1 MEKINYQEATEQWG
15 LWEIGIPGP
24 SEGNPFTEQ
33 TVKATISG
41 KNEIKEIYGFYDGE
55 GRYKVRFM
63 PSFQGDYEFQITS
76 SFGTEESGKFHV
88 TEPSEGNHGPVRV
101 AGTWHFAY
109 EDGMPY
115 YSVGTT
121 CLCGN
126 CSRMSGSGRRWNLWK
141 LPDSTRSGFVF
152 SRNIILIIS
161 KIREVF
167 RMRVHRWIPAY

>member
-1 MEKINYQEATEQWG
+1 
-15 LWEIGIPGP
+15 
-24 SEGNPFTEQ
+24 
-33 TVKATISG
+33 
-41 KNEIKEIYGFYDGE
+41 
-55 GRYKVRFM
+55 M

-121 CLCGN
+121 CYVWELQSDERIRETLESLEAARFN
-126 CSRMSGSGRRWNLWK
+126 
-141 LPDSTRSGFVF
+141 
-152 SRNIILIIS
+152 
-161 KIREVF
+161 KIRFCIFPKHYSYNFKDPRSFPYEGTPMDSSVLTEENF
-167 RMRVHRWIPAY
+167 ETYTEESEGNHWDFHRFNPKHFQHIEDCIVKLQDWELKQILL